1 GRHRFFRKG
10 RECPIAR
17 GILIS
22 ERFAWTTEQHGGARL
37 ALGNL
42 NRRQLGA
49 VHLLEIDQLA
59 GRSHDRQRHRRIAF
73 LGLGQRG
80 GGNRLC
86 LLIGDGGAVV
96 GRRRKG
102 RRRWL
107 RQRRAAERQR
117 RADAERNQ
125 DIKSHGPV
133 STGYRSVMMLS
144 KIGRL

>member
-1 GRHRFFRKG
+1 G
-10 RECPIAR
+10 
-17 GILIS
+17 GILIC

-42 NRRQLGA
+42 DRRQLGA
-49 VHLLEIDQLA
+49 VHLLEIDELA

-80 GGNRLC
+80 GGDGLC

-96 GRRRKG
+96 GRRRKWSRG
-102 RRRWL
+102 RRRLL

-117 RADAERNQ
+117 RADAERDQ

-133 STGYRSVMMLS
+133 SRRISQRHDVVENW
-144 KIGRL
+144 